1 MNCFLYVYTK
11 RFKYLYQGI
20 FFFIIII
27 CTVKNACTFATC
39 DQTNTN
45 LWVLTQGTKK
55 RKKKF
60 RLTCIK
66 NHIPLNFSG
75 KSPLSNSQ
83 ENQVGL
89 IADDNFVFAE

>member
-20 FFFIIII
+20 FFIIII

-55 RKKKF
+55 KKKEIQTDMYQKSYTIKFF
-60 RLTCIK
+60 REK
-66 NHIPLNFSG
+66 SFEQFSG
-75 KSPLSNSQ
+75 ESGWANCRW
-83 ENQVGL
+83 
-89 IADDNFVFAE
+89 